1 MFISSPKRYY
11 SGMILLALSAVTWIG
26 AMIVLLM
33 YYPKYLPDGDLL
45 LSSDFEGILK
55 QGNRVCTKD
64 FGCWN
69 RSNNGVLITDNGGF
83 GESTGVRLMST
94 GEQGSSLRW
103 DLPNPERFDF
113 LELKGKMRVED
124 IKGGKEP
131 WDIARCLLYFRDI
144 AGNSRW
150 DYPHSAEGLSGSSP
164 WVEFAK
170 TFQVPGFAVSAHVL
184 IHNDAKSGTMWI
196 DDISLQPLRLNH
208 QFFRYRNILLGVGA
222 ILALTF
228 FFKLKIWEDFGWI
241 ILVVLVISVL
251 GVLCPDIYMRQIA
264 GILNIKVEMLKKTG
278 HFIVFL
284 AMGTL
289 SSLWLQRRLFIRDSI
304 GKSIYH
310 AVCLFAVLALFA
322 AVTELLQL
330 FTIDRTPTLV
340 DYLIDLSG
348 ILVGILLG
356 FIITR
361 RCRVG
366 HSKPS

>member
-1 MFISSPKRYY
+1 MTKKESKDKRMADIVHAAVDEFLEKLAYDPAR
-11 SGMILLALSAVTWIG
+11 ILVDKYIDNRLSQIDFAKSIKLDAPG
-26 AMIVLLM
+26 FSRVL
-33 YYPKYLPDGDLL
+33 
-45 LSSDFEGILK
+45 S
-55 QGNRVCTKD
+55 C
-64 FGCWN
+64 
-69 RSNNGVLITDNGGF
+69 
-83 GESTGVRLMST
+83 
-94 GEQGSSLRW
+94 
-103 DLPNPERFDF
+103 F

-144 AGNSRW
+144 DGNSRW

-170 TFQVPGFAVSAHVL
+170 TFQVPNFAVSAHVL
-184 IHNDAKSGTMWI
+184 IHNNAKSGTMWV
-196 DDISLQPLRLNH
+196 DDISLQPSRLNH

-264 GILNIKVEMLKKTG
+264 GILNIEVEMLKKTG

-289 SSLWLQRRLFIRDSI
+289 SFLWLQRRLVILDSI

-310 AVCLFAVLALFA
+310 VVCLFAVLALFA

-348 ILVGILLG
+348 ALSGVLLG
-356 FIITR
+356 FIVTW

-366 HSKPS
+366 PSKPS